1 MKEQI
6 IVVLVSDSNEEEVP
20 ECPHVYGAK
29 ELRVLKE
36 KLLIAVKCK
45 NLSAST
51 EEDLRESCSQRTAGS
66 FQ

>member
-1 MKEQI
+1 
-6 IVVLVSDSNEEEVP
+6 
-20 ECPHVYGAK
+20 VYGAK

-36 KLLIAVKCK
+36 KLLIAAVKCK